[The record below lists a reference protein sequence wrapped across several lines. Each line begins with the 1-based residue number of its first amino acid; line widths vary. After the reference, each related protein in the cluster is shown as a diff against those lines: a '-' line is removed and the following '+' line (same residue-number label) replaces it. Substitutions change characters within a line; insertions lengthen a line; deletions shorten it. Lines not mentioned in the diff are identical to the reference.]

1 MLDQHDSHAFA
12 PDHHGV
18 RRGDHLLEE
27 LLTHHYRPFEQD
39 ADPRPLPE
47 PEAVEAAVEGAM
59 NALTDVLTDT
69 RLEDD
74 AADLLWGF
82 VNLFH
87 RRVETLDRKLDD
99 NEVAQKRSQGEQDG
113 SEVRSVELER
123 LIALGLSLTER
134 RNAFEFTR
142 DAAAAVYRVQT
153 GSLWRPRSSSQ
164 VNRRTMTAAMIDSR
178 DFLAAKRRAE
188 TETFVPPGPRIV
200 FTGGND
206 YQDVERIWSVLD
218 RVKAKHPTMV
228 LLHGGSP
235 KGAELIAAKWA
246 DNRQVPQVAFRP
258 DWTKYAKAAPFRR
271 NDAMLEA
278 LPIGVVAFPGGGISE
293 NLADKARAKGIPV
306 QRGVRAGA

>member
-1 MLDQHDSHAFA
+1 MLDQTDTHAFA
-12 PDHHGV
+12 TDHYGNGQ
-18 RRGDHLLEE
+18 GDRLLDA

-47 PEAVEAAVEGAM
+47 PVAVEAAIVGAM
-59 NALTDVLTDT
+59 NALTDLLTET

-74 AADLLWGF
+74 ATDVLWGF

-113 SEVRSVELER
+113 SEVRSVELEQ
-123 LIALGLSLTER
+123 LIAEGLSLTER

-142 DAAAAVYRVQT
+142 DAAAAFYRVQT
-153 GSLWRPRSSSQ
+153 GSLWRPRSGSQ

-188 TETFVPPGPRIV
+188 TETLVPPGPRIA

-206 YQDVERIWSVLD
+206 YQDVERIWSILD
-218 RVKAKHPTMV
+218 RVRAKHPTMV

-246 DNRQVPQVAFRP
+246 DARKVPQVSFRP
-258 DWTKYAKAAPFRR
+258 NWTKHAKAAPFRR
-271 NDAMLEA
+271 NDALLEA
-278 LPIGVVAFPGGGISE
+278 LPIGIVVFPGSGISE
-293 NLADKARAKGIPV
+293 NLADKARARGIPV
-306 QRGVRAGA
+306 QRGVRDGA

>member
-1 MLDQHDSHAFA
+1 MLDHHESRAFA
-12 PDHHGV
+12 TDRHGAGQ
-18 RRGDHLLEE
+18 GDHLLEE

-47 PEAVEAAVEGAM
+47 PEAVDAAVTGAM

-74 AADLLWGF
+74 ATDLLWGF

-87 RRVETLDRKLDD
+87 RRVEHLERKLDD

-123 LIALGLSLTER
+123 LIAEGLSLIER

-142 DAAAAVYRVQT
+142 DAAAAVYSVQT
-153 GSLWRPRSSSQ
+153 GSLWRPRSGSQ

-188 TETFVPPGPRIV
+188 TEILVPPGPRIA

-206 YQDVERIWSVLD
+206 YQDVEQIWSVLD
-218 RVKAKHPTMV
+218 KVKAKHPTMV

-246 DNRQVPQVAFRP
+246 DSRQVPQVAFRP
-258 DWTKYAKAAPFRR
+258 DWTKHNRAAPFRR

-278 LPIGVVAFPGGGISE
+278 LPIGVVAFPGSGISE
-293 NLADKARAKGIPV
+293 NLADKARDRGIPI

>member
-1 MLDQHDSHAFA
+1 MLDSPVSSFT
-12 PDHHGV
+12 DHHGA
-18 RRGDHLLEE
+18 GQGGHLLEE

-47 PEAVEAAVEGAM
+47 PEAVESAMLGAM
-59 NALTDVLTDT
+59 NALADVFAGT

-74 AADLLWGF
+74 ASDLLWGF

-87 RRVETLDRKLDD
+87 RRAEQLDRKLDD
-99 NEVAQKRSQGEQDG
+99 NELAQRQSQGEQDG

-134 RNAFEFTR
+134 RNAFEFAR
-142 DAAAAVYRVQT
+142 DAAAEVYRVHT
-153 GSLWRPRSSSQ
+153 GSLWRPRSGSQ
-164 VNRRTMTAAMIDSR
+164 VNHRTMTAAMIDSR
-178 DFLAAKRRAE
+178 DFLAAKRKAE
-188 TETFVPPGPRIV
+188 TEILVPPGPRIA
-200 FTGGND
+200 FTGGQD
-206 YQDVERIWSVLD
+206 YQDVERIWVVLD
-218 RVKAKHPTMV
+218 RVKAKHPGMV

-246 DNRQVPQVAFRP
+246 DSRQVPQVAFRP
-258 DWTKYAKAAPFRR
+258 DWTKHGKAAPFRR
-271 NDAMLEA
+271 NDALLEA
-278 LPIGVVAFPGGGISE
+278 MPIGVVHFPGGGISD

>member
-1 MLDQHDSHAFA
+1 MFDQPDTHTLADQHGTERS
-12 PDHHGV
+12 DH
-18 RRGDHLLEE
+18 RLEE
-27 LLTHHYRPFEQD
+27 LLTHHYRPFEQE

-47 PEAVEAAVEGAM
+47 AEAIEGAMLGAM
-59 NALTDVLTDT
+59 NALADVLADT

-74 AADLLWGF
+74 TPDILWGF
-82 VNLFH
+82 VNLLH

-99 NEVAQKRSQGEQDG
+99 NEVAQKRAQGEQDG

-142 DAAAAVYRVQT
+142 DAAAEVYGT
-153 GSLWRPRSSSQ
+153 ILGSLWRPRSGSQ
-164 VNRRTMTAAMIDSR
+164 VNRRTMTAALIDSR

-188 TETFVPPGPRIV
+188 TEVLVPPGPRIA

-206 YQDVERIWSVLD
+206 YQDVERIWSMLD

-228 LLHGGSP
+228 LLHGGGP

-246 DNRQVPQVAFRP
+246 DSRGVPQVAFRP
-258 DWTKYAKAAPFRR
+258 DWTKHNRAAPFRR

-278 LPIGVVAFPGGGISE
+278 LPIGVVAFPGGGISD
-293 NLADKARAKGIPV
+293 NLADKARAQGIPV
-306 QRGVRAGA
+306 QRGVKAGA

>member
-1 MLDQHDSHAFA
+1 MLDQHDTDAFTTN
-12 PDHHGV
+12 HHGV
-18 RRGDHLLEE
+18 RQGDHLLEE

-47 PEAVEAAVEGAM
+47 PEAVEAAVTGAM

-99 NEVAQKRSQGEQDG
+99 NEVTQKRSQGEQDG

-123 LIALGLSLTER
+123 LITLGLSLTEQ

-153 GSLWRPRSSSQ
+153 GSLWRPRSGSQ

-188 TETFVPPGPRIV
+188 TEVLVPPGPRIV

-228 LLHGGSP
+228 LIHGGSP

-246 DNRQVPQVAFRP
+246 ASRHVPQVTFRP
-258 DWTKYAKAAPFRR
+258 DWTKHAKAAPFRR

-278 LPIGVVAFPGGGISE
+278 MPIGVVAFPGSGISD
-293 NLADKARAKGIPV
+293 NLGDKARAMGIPV